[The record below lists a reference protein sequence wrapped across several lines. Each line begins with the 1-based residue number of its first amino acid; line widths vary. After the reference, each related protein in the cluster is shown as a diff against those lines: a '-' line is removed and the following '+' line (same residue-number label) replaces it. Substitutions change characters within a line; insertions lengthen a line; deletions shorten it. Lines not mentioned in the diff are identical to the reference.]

1 MNTAYG
7 IFKYEFNHFC
17 AYLAYQT
24 GTNFSYVRQKKQIT
38 YIDNYL
44 KGLTKGFKLCFVY
57 ENEYTDK
64 NYMVDFSTYYVNC
77 FSSYKK
83 TTSRIHFF
91 KYTEEKDLKN
101 EFKLALNSKDSLF
114 KSENYLGFI
123 VIRPIAKTFLARVC
137 LLPFKINNDRLIKYY
152 LTKQYDVSLFGI
164 QLSIKSIAFQEQDK
178 ILSACATTSLWSFYH
193 AHKNLCHDMVPSS
206 GEITK
211 SAYPE
216 LNGHSREFPN
226 KGLSTDMISRSLR
239 KQNLSPEYF
248 EFKVK
253 KQERLQEIIFA
264 YCSSG
269 IPIILGVSV
278 TDDKGTSKGLHAIT
292 VVGYSL
298 DCTKSST
305 LISHSLNKIYAHD
318 DRYGPYIKMILDGDR
333 FKVQLDEN
341 EITKIVDKNEIYE
354 VDTLILGLYHKI
366 RIPYIPIKNTCLAL
380 CDNLKDFVINLNRD
394 NFSDEVENFSKMMND
409 IKWDISIIENSQLK
423 RDLLNKNIKNKESHL
438 TKALPKYIWNAK
450 AIIGDFVLF
459 QLLFDATDIE
469 QSDVFIDYI
478 SYNSEICDQI
488 LDFLKKYS
496 KEQSE
501 INIHNV
507 DSLDTKEEDNYLNGL
522 LNYFNK
528 QKTYVDSLDEVFGY
542 LKTPLL
548 IKAEEIIDDVI
559 NDSKIFRD
567 NFSNNSG
574 FILNPKLPNNSQYIW
589 LIDKDGF
596 LCVGIEKSK
605 NGHPTLTNG
614 MPARIGGEIKPI
626 LKSDGKYTWK
636 INSKSGRYSSDYD
649 IEDQKKYLNNA
660 VVYKFKLIFPSENF
674 ELEEH

>member
-1 MNTAYG
+1 
-7 IFKYEFNHFC
+7 
-17 AYLAYQT
+17 
-24 GTNFSYVRQKKQIT
+24 
-38 YIDNYL
+38 
-44 KGLTKGFKLCFVY
+44 
-57 ENEYTDK
+57 
-64 NYMVDFSTYYVNC
+64 
-77 FSSYKK
+77 
-83 TTSRIHFF
+83 
-91 KYTEEKDLKN
+91 
-101 EFKLALNSKDSLF
+101 
-114 KSENYLGFI
+114 
-123 VIRPIAKTFLARVC
+123 
-137 LLPFKINNDRLIKYY
+137 
-152 LTKQYDVSLFGI
+152 
-164 QLSIKSIAFQEQDK
+164 
-178 ILSACATTSLWSFYH
+178 
-193 AHKNLCHDMVPSS
+193 
-206 GEITK
+206 
-211 SAYPE
+211 
-216 LNGHSREFPN
+216 
-226 KGLSTDMISRSLR
+226 MISRSLR